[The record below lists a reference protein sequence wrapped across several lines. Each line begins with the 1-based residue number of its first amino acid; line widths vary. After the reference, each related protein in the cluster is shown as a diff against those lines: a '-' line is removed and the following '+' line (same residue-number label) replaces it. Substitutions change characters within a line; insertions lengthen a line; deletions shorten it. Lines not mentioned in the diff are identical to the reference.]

1 MHSFR
6 HDWSIPYEALWTF
19 MLHRGV
25 KFAHVLILA
34 FSCLFS
40 FLFLRS
46 FEDQWTLGYD
56 AVVQVTESRDT
67 TTSSAIGKAV
77 DAFARKHDVT
87 VGRQELNLEYPD
99 RSRDLYLTTSGPRAE
114 WIDGGYPAFSPGQA
128 TVTRPY
134 AEISDRD
141 PRGMY
146 YLFGDP
152 DAVGPFLELLRRQ
165 GLTAWHPQPASVGE
179 LSYSYAGSALAG
191 SLIVVALVCLT
202 MTGAGVLLNAKSYG
216 VLRLHGMSLPAIL
229 ARDLRH
235 LARSWTGALVLVS
248 VFATGLLGWYNH
260 LAWFGLFALLAA
272 GTALALTALVLTAH
286 AGTLALTARTGVLAA
301 LKGEI
306 PARPTGY
313 AAYLIRVP
321 ALLLALGI
329 AASVLQAGQDLTRR
343 EEHLS
348 VYEKAGDASAVRLN
362 GYLGAPEALKQ
373 MEAKI
378 GPWLRQADDN
388 GKIVLAGHR
397 DLARARD
404 AQGIPA
410 ADFVVANE
418 TFLAQQKI
426 RASDGRPYPGTTGRK
441 GRILLLVPESL
452 TAYTDRLAT
461 LTPNLV
467 SPSAPDQITRDQIDV
482 RPTAAGQDVFTYNAR
497 GKREA
502 GQDSP
507 SEASFLTDPIVAVLP
522 NGSDYLSDKGY
533 TSYASQRSIVFP
545 DPTDITDGI
554 AAKNLHNEVVGI
566 SPVAADAAQTIR
578 DITADFRL
586 RLFNLVVALLVLLV
600 AGVGV
605 VIVHSRKNAQSIFAR
620 YIHGWTFTST
630 HRTLLAAEAAI
641 VTLLVCWIP
650 YQVHQANQD
659 LEQYAAMG
667 IPAPRDPLEITGQDL
682 TVIAGLSLIE
692 IATAL
697 TVLALFHRRIVKEG
711 STEA

>member
-1 MHSFR
+1 
-6 HDWSIPYEALWTF
+6 

-25 KFAHVLILA
+25 KFAHALVLA
-34 FSCLFS
+34 FSALFS

-67 TTSSAIGKAV
+67 TTGSAIGKAV
-77 DAFARKHDVT
+77 EAFARDHDVT
-87 VGRQELNLEYPD
+87 VGRQELNLEHPD
-99 RSRDLYLTTSGPRAE
+99 RSRDLYLTGTGPRAE
-114 WIDGGYPAFSPGQA
+114 WIDGGYPTFSPGQA

-152 DAVGPFLELLRRQ
+152 DAVGPFLELMQQQ
-165 GLTAWHPQPASVGE
+165 GLTAWHPQPASLDE

-216 VLRLHGMSLPAIL
+216 VLRLQGMSLPAIL
-229 ARDLRH
+229 ARDVRC
-235 LARSWTGALVLVS
+235 LARPWMGALVLVT
-248 VFATGLLGWYNH
+248 VFTTGLLAWYNR
-260 LAWFGLFALLAA
+260 LAWFGLFALLAV
-272 GTALALTALVLTAH
+272 GTALAFTALVLAAH
-286 AGTLALTARTGVLAA
+286 AGTLALTARTGILAA

-306 PARPTGY
+306 PARSTAY
-313 AAYLIRVP
+313 AAYLVRIP

-343 EEHLS
+343 QEHLS
-348 VYEKAGDASAVRLN
+348 VYEKVGDASAIRLN
-362 GYLGAPEALKQ
+362 GYLGAPDALKQ
-373 MEAKI
+373 METKI
-378 GPWLRQADDN
+378 GPWLRHADGN
-388 GKIVLAGHR
+388 GEIVLAGHR
-397 DLARARD
+397 DLARSRD
-404 AQGIPA
+404 AQDIPA

-426 RASDGRPYPGTTGRK
+426 LAPDGRPDPGTTGRK
-441 GRILLLVPESL
+441 GRILLLVPEGL
-452 TAYTDRLAT
+452 TAFTDRLAA
-461 LTPNLV
+461 LAPNLV

-482 RPTAAGQDVFTYNAR
+482 RPTAADQEIFTYNAR
-497 GKREA
+497 GSRAA
-502 GQDSP
+502 GQDRP
-507 SEASFLTDPIVAVLP
+507 SDASFLTDPVVAVLP
-522 NGSDYLSDKGY
+522 NGSEYLSDKGY

-554 AAKNLHNEVVGI
+554 ATRGLRNEVVGI
-566 SPVAADAAQTIR
+566 SPVAADAAQAIR

-586 RLFNLVVALLVLLV
+586 RVFNLAVALMVLLV
-600 AGVGV
+600 AGIGV
-605 VIVHSRKNAQSIFAR
+605 VIVHSRKNAQLIFAR
-620 YIHGWTFTST
+620 HIHGWTFTAT

-650 YQVHQANQD
+650 YQVHQANQG

-667 IPAPRDPLEITGQDL
+667 IPAPRDPVEITGQDL
-682 TVIAGLSLIE
+682 TVIAGLSLVE

-697 TVLALFHRRIVKEG
+697 TVLAVFHRRIVKEG